1 MRILIVD
8 DDYVSRVKLK
18 SLLAGYGDC
27 DAVPSGEL
35 ALDMVK
41 IAYDEMAPYDLVTV
55 DIDMP
60 GMRGPEVVHEILKFE
75 KDSTIKVLMITGKVD
90 AVKEVMQSYRE
101 GCDWCI
107 KKPVNPENIKDALV
121 KVGIT
126 G

>member
-18 SLLAGYGDC
+18 ALLAEYGDC
-27 DAVPSGEL
+27 DAVPSGKL
-35 ALDMVK
+35 ALEMVRH
-41 IAYDEMAPYDLVTV
+41 ANEELVPYELITV

-60 GMRGPEVVHEILKFE
+60 GMRGPEVVREILQHE
-75 KDSTIKVLMITGKVD
+75 RENVIKVLMITGKVD
-90 AVKEVMQSYRE
+90 AIKEVMQSYRE

-107 KKPVNPENIKDALV
+107 KKPVNPENIKEALS
-121 KVGIT
+121 KVGL